1 MEEGTMGSM
10 LTVENTGMGM
20 NQGQNQGHEK
30 MVVAWF
36 WSDDA
41 KWSLNC

>member
-1 MEEGTMGSM
+1 MEEGTIESM
-10 LTVENTGMGM
+10 LTVENTAMGM

-41 KWSLNC
+41 KWSWNC